1 MEDVESFARRAR
13 YWIDSNIPSLGEVAE
28 PRTTREQ
35 VESARSLQR
44 AIFDAGFAG
53 ITWPEEFGGQNLTA
67 AHMHAFSN
75 ALHGHENPYL
85 MLSVSLGVIGPT
97 LLEFGTTEQ
106 KATYLPSLLR
116 GDNLWVQFLS
126 EPSGGS
132 DMAGVRT
139 RATRDGDTWVM
150 NGSKVWTTFGDLAE
164 YSLCLA
170 RTNWDVPKHSGLSMF
185 VVPLGT
191 PGITVQPIS
200 LASGK
205 SDFCQEYLDDVVLPI
220 DHLVG
225 QEGDGWTVASRLLVH
240 ERTALGGGS
249 KYFSAGS
256 AGEDGG
262 DEDQQLVDL
271 AIASGRRSDPLA
283 RQLIGELRSSS
294 VVGEQL
300 AARVASGIRTGSLD
314 GNAGSLLKLYSA
326 DLHLRRCEVAMEL
339 GGSASVA
346 WDDADATSSFHA
358 MRWLVRQGQAILGGT
373 NEIQRNI
380 ISERVLGLSREA
392 APDKDVPFKQVPASR
407 ATPS

>member
-1 MEDVESFARRAR
+1 VEDVDSFAQRAR
-13 YWIDSNIPSLGEVAE
+13 SWIDSNIPRLREVAE
-28 PRTTREQ
+28 SRSTSEQ
-35 VESARSLQR
+35 VELARRLQQS
-44 AIFDAGFAG
+44 IFDAGFAG
-53 ITWPEEFGGQNLTA
+53 ITWPEEYGGQSLTA
-67 AHMHAFSN
+67 AHMQAFSN
-75 ALHGHENPYL
+75 ALHGHENPYF

-97 LLEFGTTEQ
+97 LLEFGTAEQ
-106 KATYLPSLLR
+106 KAAYLPDLLR
-116 GDNLWVQFLS
+116 GDTLWVQFLS

-139 RATRDGDTWVM
+139 RATLDGETWVM
-150 NGSKVWTTFGDLAE
+150 NGSKVWTTFGDLAD

-185 VVPLGT
+185 VVPLGV
-191 PGITVQPIS
+191 PGITVQQIS

-205 SDFCQEYLDDVVLPI
+205 SDFCQEYLDDVVLPR
-220 DHLVG
+220 DSLVG
-225 QEGDGWTVASRLLVH
+225 HEGDGWTVASRLLVH

-256 AGEDGG
+256 VGEDGG

-271 AIASGRRSDPLA
+271 AIALGRRADPHA
-283 RQLIGELRSSS
+283 RQLVGELRSST

-300 AARVASGIRTGSLD
+300 AARVASGIRIGSLD
-314 GNAGSLLKLYSA
+314 GNFGSLLKLYSA

-339 GGSASVA
+339 GGSVSVA
-346 WDDADATSSFHA
+346 WDDADSTSSFHA

-380 ISERVLGLSREA
+380 ISERVLGLPREA
-392 APDKDVPFKQVPASR
+392 APDKDVPFKRVPASR
-407 ATPS
+407 ETSP

>member
-170 RTNWDVPKHSGLSMF
+170 HKLGRAQALRSVDVRRATRHAWDHRAADQSGVWQERL
-185 VVPLGT
+185 L
-191 PGITVQPIS
+191 PGI
-200 LASGK
+200 
-205 SDFCQEYLDDVVLPI
+205 
-220 DHLVG
+220 
-225 QEGDGWTVASRLLVH
+225 SR
-240 ERTALGGGS
+240 
-249 KYFSAGS
+249 
-256 AGEDGG
+256 
-262 DEDQQLVDL
+262 
-271 AIASGRRSDPLA
+271 
-283 RQLIGELRSSS
+283 
-294 VVGEQL
+294 
-300 AARVASGIRTGSLD
+300 
-314 GNAGSLLKLYSA
+314 
-326 DLHLRRCEVAMEL
+326 RRC
-339 GGSASVA
+339 
-346 WDDADATSSFHA
+346 
-358 MRWLVRQGQAILGGT
+358 
-373 NEIQRNI
+373 
-380 ISERVLGLSREA
+380 A
-392 APDKDVPFKQVPASR
+392 AH
-407 ATPS
+407 

>member
-1 MEDVESFARRAR
+1 MEDVGSFAQRAR
-13 YWIDSNIPSLGEVAE
+13 SWIDSNIPRLSEGAE
-28 PRTTREQ
+28 SRSTSEQ
-35 VESARSLQR
+35 VALARLLQR
-44 AIFDAGFAG
+44 SIFDAGFAG
-53 ITWPEEFGGQNLTA
+53 ISWPEEFGGQGLTA

-75 ALHGHENPYL
+75 ALHGHENPYF

-97 LLEFGTTEQ
+97 LLEFGTAEQ
-106 KATYLPSLLR
+106 KATYLPDLLR
-116 GDNLWVQFLS
+116 GDTLWVQFLS

-139 RATRDGDTWVM
+139 RATLDGDAWVM
-150 NGSKVWTTFGDLAE
+150 NGSKVWTTFGDLAD

-170 RTNWDVPKHSGLSMF
+170 RTNWDVAKHSGLSMF
-185 VVPLGT
+185 VVPLGV
-191 PGITVQPIS
+191 PGITVEPIS

-205 SDFCQEYLDDVVLPI
+205 SDFCQEFLDDVAL
-220 DHLVG
+220 DRDALVG

-271 AIASGRRSDPLA
+271 AIASGRRADPLA
-283 RQLIGELRSSS
+283 RQLVGELRSAT

-314 GNAGSLLKLYSA
+314 GNSGSLLKLYSA
-326 DLHLRRCEVAMEL
+326 DLHLRRCEAAMEL
-339 GGSASVA
+339 GGSDCVA
-346 WDDADATSSFHA
+346 WDDAASTSSFHA

-380 ISERVLGLSREA
+380 ISERVLGLPREA
-392 APDKDVPFKQVPASR
+392 APDKDVPFNQVPASR
-407 ATPS
+407 AT